1 MITPEMGVPYKSNP
15 TRCVVTMQIENIF
28 INKICLDFFM

>member
-1 MITPEMGVPYKSNP
+1 MITPEMAIPNKAHS
-15 TRCVVTMQIENIF
+15 TLCMVTMQIENIF